1 MRILKLLPA
10 GALLAALGCSGE
22 TVPDPANLSGSWN
35 FTFTTAA
42 ESGAPCVGAMT
53 FTISQ
58 TDQSFIG
65 FQRGAGS
72 VSCTG
77 LAVALVS
84 PNPSDPTEIDNEM
97 IGTGVVGQSDLTFT
111 LNTLNGTNNGVV
123 DATGRAMSGTSTWLM
138 PVAPHGTV
146 KVTGTF
152 TAVKQ

>member
-1 MRILKLLPA
+1 MRIEKLLSA
-10 GALLAALGCSGE
+10 AALFAALGCSGE
-22 TVPDPANLSGSWN
+22 TVPEPTNLSGTWN
-35 FTFTTAA
+35 FAFNTAT
-42 ESGAPCVGAMT
+42 ESGATCVGAMA

-58 TDQSFIG
+58 TDQAFVG

-84 PNPSDPTEIDNEM
+84 PNPNDSTEFDNEM
-97 IGTGVVGQSDLTFT
+97 IGTGLVGQSDLTFT
-111 LNTLNGTNNGVV
+111 LNTLKGTNDGVV
-123 DATGRAMSGTSTWLM
+123 AAGGRAMSGKSTWLI